1 MNPDLAIEL
10 FKLTMFK
17 ALVVVAPFLLVALVV
32 GLAISL
38 LQSVTSLQEQTL
50 VFIPKLLTVIGVFIF
65 AAPWIIR
72 TLSEFTTMCIHRMAE
87 LAH

>member
-10 FKLTMFK
+10 FKLTIFK
-17 ALVVVAPFLLVALVV
+17 AVLVVAPFLLAALVV
-32 GLAISL
+32 GLIVSL

-50 VFIPKLLTVIGVFIF
+50 VFIPKLLAVIGVFLF
-65 AAPWIIR
+65 AAPWILR
-72 TLSEFTTMCIHRMAE
+72 TLTEFAITCIARMAE

>member
-17 ALVVVAPFLLVALVV
+17 ALMVVSPFLLVALVV
-32 GLAISL
+32 GLVISL

-50 VFIPKLLTVIGVFIF
+50 VFIPKLLSVVGVILFL
-65 AAPWIIR
+65 APWLVR
-72 TLSEFTTMCIHRMAE
+72 TLSEFAITCIARMADM
-87 LAH
+87 AR